1 MSRPPKVTPP
11 LRGTGAC
18 QPVGAK
24 RKSATAASGV
34 RVGAEGLQLGY
45 ALSPRAFLCRSATT
59 MVATVS
65 NRARTTAAALGLDVD
80 AILAQHDVEAFAER
94 SLPQAAVRTQPA
106 PPPTAITPKP
116 AVTRRPA
123 SRPAASRD
131 TPPESEDPLLL
142 DGCRLEIM
150 WPQSRVGKV
159 RRRVGMVCYLPPPAQ
174 QSADQREHRAYL
186 CLLERHR
193 GGAPRE
199 RKLFGRTLLARR
211 YEAR

>member
-1 MSRPPKVTPP
+1 
-11 LRGTGAC
+11 
-18 QPVGAK
+18 
-24 RKSATAASGV
+24 
-34 RVGAEGLQLGY
+34 
-45 ALSPRAFLCRSATT
+45 

-80 AILAQHDVEAFAER
+80 AILAQHDGHVLSVKDVEAFAER

-123 SRPAASRD
+123 SRPAASRA

-159 RRRVGMVCYLPPPAQ
+159 RRRVGMVRYLPPPAQ